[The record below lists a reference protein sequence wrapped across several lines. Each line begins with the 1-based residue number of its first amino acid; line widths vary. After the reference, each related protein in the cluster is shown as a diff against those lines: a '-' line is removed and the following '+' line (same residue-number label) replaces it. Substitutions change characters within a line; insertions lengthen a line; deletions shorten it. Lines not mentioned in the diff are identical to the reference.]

1 MPVWIL
7 LLSQPGN
14 HSICHHIKVVIS
26 ALFCECTHIQF
37 CFFTRGEW
45 LKYIHIINQKRI
57 EKIMLRLIILQ
68 RCISQNQGINLSWI
82 IITNTLWEITRPTV
96 PNCCCFNIFL
106 NLFDPAKI
114 KYSAQFHQPWFN
126 PLHSNISMHILF
138 TVSYSFPEV
147 LTRRICFTNKSFF
160 SWWSFPLFLWPC
172 CVIQGWYCEKKLDVG
187 HS

>member
-57 EKIMLRLIILQ
+57 EKIMPRLIIIQ
-68 RCISQNQGINLSWI
+68 RYISQNQEINLSR
-82 IITNTLWEITRPTV
+82 IITTKHIVGNHQTNGSR
-96 PNCCCFNIFL
+96 L
-106 NLFDPAKI
+106 NK

-126 PLHSNISMHILF
+126 PLHSNISIHILF
-138 TVSYSFPEV
+138 TVSCSFPEV
-147 LTRRICFTNKSFF
+147 LTKRICFTNKSFF
-160 SWWSFPLFLWPC
+160 SWWSFPLFLWPW